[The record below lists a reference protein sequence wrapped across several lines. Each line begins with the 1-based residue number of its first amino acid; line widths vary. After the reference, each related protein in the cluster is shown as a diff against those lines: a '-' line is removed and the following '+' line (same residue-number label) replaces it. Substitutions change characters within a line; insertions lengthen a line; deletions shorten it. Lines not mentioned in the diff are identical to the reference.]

1 MTKKY
6 LPHQKHVMDEREE
19 LCGRIKE
26 LEAYIAGDEFAR
38 LLYVDRIILIKQ
50 LDTMK
55 AYDLILRARI
65 ARF

>member
-1 MTKKY
+1 M
-6 LPHQKHVMDEREE
+6 
-19 LCGRIKE
+19 
-26 LEAYIAGDEFAR
+26 
-38 LLYVDRIILIKQ
+38 ILIKQ

>member
-1 MTKKY
+1 MNTENCVAAPKK
-6 LPHQKHVMDEREE
+6 
-19 LCGRIKE
+19 

-38 LLYVDRIILIKQ
+38 QLYVDGIILIKQ

-55 AYDLILRARI
+55 AYDLILSARI

>member
-1 MTKKY
+1 M
-6 LPHQKHVMDEREE
+6 PHQKRVMDEHEE
-19 LCGRIKE
+19 LCGRIKK
-26 LEAYIAGDEFAR
+26 LKAYIAGAEFAR

-50 LDTMK
+50 LDAMK

>member
-1 MTKKY
+1 M
-6 LPHQKHVMDEREE
+6 
-19 LCGRIKE
+19 
-26 LEAYIAGDEFAR
+26 
-38 LLYVDRIILIKQ
+38 LYVDRIILIKQ

>member
-1 MTKKY
+1 
-6 LPHQKHVMDEREE
+6 MDEHEE

-38 LLYVDRIILIKQ
+38 LLCVDRIILIKQ

>member
-1 MTKKY
+1 CHTRNVSWMNTENCVAAPKK
-6 LPHQKHVMDEREE
+6 
-19 LCGRIKE
+19 

-38 LLYVDRIILIKQ
+38 QLYVDGIILIKQ

-55 AYDLILRARI
+55 AYDLILSARI